1 MHYKYN
7 SIFFLLFFSK
17 VIISFSISKPKSKS
31 ANESFYPKIAV
42 TRFQTNYKY
51 IKNKTKISSFD
62 YYNKIHLSKIYL
74 KLEAKSNQ
82 YLNTYVS
89 TDDTEFY
96 LDDYFGEHGN
106 IQCPYSSQLSSS
118 YYLCDSQMLE
128 YEHEYSID
136 KSICA
141 KDSFKLYK
149 DLLLK
154 DYELLRLKFQ
164 HYVDKYKNITFSCGR
179 TGLKLPSYNINY
191 KENLISQI
199 HGQNNNIDLSFT
211 FKYMNSAPINNINE
225 LNEGLFIIGIQAYE
239 KKKNTDMNSIYV
251 SQINYGKKT
260 GWKFD
265 IYNIFIGNEYFD
277 FDELDIEINFDID
290 GIEITNDFYEKLNEY
305 FFNPYYRNG
314 SCVNENI
321 NFQRNIIIYCY
332 PDKFKQKDINNFPT
346 LNFFKNQ
353 INYNFTFTGD
363 ELFQKIDDKIFFKM
377 VTNTEIY
384 QKDIIFGKLFLKKY
398 QVIFNSDYKSLS
410 FYKINNNDNI
420 INNDTDNSAITF
432 KSNKKEQILTSI
444 LFILIGV
451 LILIFGIFLG
461 RKFCNIRRRIHAN
474 ELEDNNYVYESKKTK
489 EKNDKECLL
498 IDV

>member
-1 MHYKYN
+1 MYKNN
-7 SIFFLLFFSK
+7 SIFVLILFCKIILSFTNSK
-17 VIISFSISKPKSKS
+17 TKSKLT
-31 ANESFYPKIAV
+31 NESFSPNIAV
-42 TRFQTNYKY
+42 TPFKTYYK
-51 IKNKTKISSFD
+51 NFNDKTKLSPLD
-62 YYNKIHLSKIYL
+62 YYNNIHLSKIYL
-74 KLEAKSNQ
+74 KLEAQNNQ
-82 YLNTYVS
+82 YLYTFVS
-89 TDDTEFY
+89 VDAKEFC
-96 LDDYFGEHGN
+96 LDDHFSKQGN
-106 IQCPYSSQLSSS
+106 LQCPYSSQLSPS
-118 YYLCDSQMLE
+118 YYLYGNPILI
-128 YEHEYSID
+128 YEHNYDNGQFIW
-136 KSICA
+136 A
-141 KDSFKLYK
+141 KDSFKFYN

-154 DYELLRLKFQ
+154 QYELINLKFQ
-164 HYVDKYKNITFSCGR
+164 HFVDKNKNITFSCGK

-191 KENLISQI
+191 KANLISQI
-199 HGQNNNIDLSFT
+199 HEQNNNVDLSFT
-211 FKYMNSAPINNINE
+211 FKYTNNVPIKNINE
-225 LNEGLFIIGIQAYE
+225 LNDGLFIIGIQSYE

-251 SQINYGKKT
+251 SQINYGKKA

-363 ELFQKIDDKIFFKM
+363 ELFQEIDNKIFFKM

-444 LFILIGV
+444 LFIFIGV

>member
-17 VIISFSISKPKSKS
+17 VILSFANSESKPKST
-31 ANESFYPKIAV
+31 NESFSSNIAI
-42 TRFQTNYKY
+42 TRFQTNYKSFN
-51 IKNKTKISSFD
+51 NKTKLSSSD
-62 YYNKIHLSKIYL
+62 YYKKIHLSKIYL
-74 KLEAKSNQ
+74 KLETKSNQ
-82 YLNTYVS
+82 YLYTYVS

-96 LDDYFGEHGN
+96 LDDYFSEYGN
-106 IQCPYSSQLSSS
+106 IPCPYSSQLSSS
-118 YYLCDSQMLE
+118 YYLCDGSIFKYEPE
-128 YEHEYSID
+128 YID
-136 KSICA
+136 KSLCA

-149 DLLLK
+149 DFFLN
-154 DYELLRLKFQ
+154 DYGLLRLKFQ
-164 HYVDKYKNITFSCGR
+164 HYIDKFKNITFSCGK

-191 KENLISQI
+191 KTNLISQI
-199 HGQNNNIDLSFT
+199 HEQTNNIDLSFS
-211 FKYMNSAPINNINE
+211 FKYTNNAPIKNINE
-225 LNEGLFIIGIQAYE
+225 LNEGLFIIGIQSYE
-239 KKKNTDMNSIYV
+239 KKKNTDIKSIYV
-251 SQINYGKKT
+251 SQLNFGKKS

-290 GIEITNDFYEKLNEY
+290 GIDITIDFYEKLNEY
-305 FFNPYYRNG
+305 FFQPYYNNG
-314 SCVNENI
+314 SCVNEKI

-332 PDKFKQKDINNFPT
+332 PDKFTKKDIDNFPT

-353 INYNFTFTGD
+353 INYNFTFTGND
-363 ELFQKIDDKIFFKM
+363 LFQEIDDKIFFKM

-410 FYKINNNDNI
+410 FYKNNNNNNI
-420 INNDTDNSAITF
+420 INNNTDNSTITF

-444 LFILIGV
+444 LFIFIGI

-461 RKFCNIRRRIHAN
+461 RKFCNIKRRIHAN
-474 ELEDNNYVYESKKTK
+474 ELEDNNYVYESKKTN
-489 EKNDKECLL
+489 ENNNKECLL